1 MRTSNTLCAKE
12 LARRKVKEVYV
23 GMIAP
28 DPRNQGAGIEITVG
42 LLEEEVRQDLEPYL
56 QNEC

>member
-23 GMIAP
+23 GMIDP

-42 LLEEEVRQDLEPYL
+42 LLEEEVRQDL
-56 QNEC
+56 